1 MGPSDHDGRAHRTH
15 ARVVPAPSAHLVHI
29 SQHRRHEIGRGPL
42 IRRRN
47 EARPPTRGH
56 LSPMQVA
63 TAERQC
69 WVAVGARGPGRRM
82 KSRGMSDVGRRR
94 RARGAFVA
102 ERGKKVSQHFSS
114 LRAFSLVC
122 DRRAP
127 PTPPP
132 PPPPRGAGGGNPPP
146 PPPPP
151 KPLPRRMLAR
161 PLLVARAMTTMS
173 SPPHP
178 LMIVAG
184 TFDLL
189 HAGHH
194 ILFHT
199 AFAFGEKVEIWVS
212 VGRRRRASQPGRVCE
227 SGEGGRADDFN
238 PV

>member
-1 MGPSDHDGRAHRTH
+1 MGEKGPRANDGRAHRTH

-127 PTPPP
+127 PTPLPP
-132 PPPPRGAGGGNPPP
+132 STPVAALRLIR
-146 PPPPP
+146 P